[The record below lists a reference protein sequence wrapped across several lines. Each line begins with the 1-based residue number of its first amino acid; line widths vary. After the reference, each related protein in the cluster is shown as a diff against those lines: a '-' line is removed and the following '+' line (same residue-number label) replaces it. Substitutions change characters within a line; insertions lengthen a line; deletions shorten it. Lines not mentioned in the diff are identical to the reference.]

1 MKRLLL
7 VMFALPM
14 LIACKGDQGPVGPQ
28 GPQGLQGPAGSQ
40 GVHGTEGPRG
50 PQGEPGTLGEP
61 GEPLN
66 WADVIEDGHLAD
78 AIYLVGVETED
89 NIFPIGT
96 AFAAHY
102 DNMLWTNAHVVEAA
116 ISADAEPVSLP
127 NPGVATAHPP
137 DGGGPRY
144 FVARAGT
151 VIGEEGTYYW
161 EHSIFHERYDLGSE
175 SPDLALIVL
184 EEGSLPGPLP
194 QLLPRELA
202 GSLRTGQPLGTLG
215 FPVALMLE
223 NLEFVIA
230 TFREGTLSSLRPFY
244 DGQFG
249 PEDLGEVLHYDML
262 LESGTSGSPVFDHE
276 GYVVAVNYAGIPYVI
291 PGPEIGTP
299 GDGTEPPGDGTEPPG
314 DGTEPPGDGTEPP
327 EEGPGKT
334 SDDPPGGNESG
345 IVIPSSHGFGIGVA
359 LMWELIDQVEAM
371 PDVASR
377 RSIAVPYPHGTYRPF
392 PDNWSGVTIAP

>member
-1 MKRLLL
+1 M
-7 VMFALPM
+7 
-14 LIACKGDQGPVGPQ
+14 IGD
-28 GPQGLQGPAGSQ
+28 
-40 GVHGTEGPRG
+40 
-50 PQGEPGTLGEP
+50 
-61 GEPLN
+61 
-66 WADVIEDGHLAD
+66 
-78 AIYLVGVETED
+78 
-89 NIFPIGT
+89 
-96 AFAAHY
+96 
-102 DNMLWTNAHVVEAA
+102 
-116 ISADAEPVSLP
+116 
-127 NPGVATAHPP
+127 
-137 DGGGPRY
+137 
-144 FVARAGT
+144 
-151 VIGEEGTYYW
+151 EGTYYW

-184 EEGSLPGPLP
+184 EEGRLPGPLP
-194 QLLPRELA
+194 RLLPRELA

-215 FPVALMLE
+215 FPGALMLE
-223 NLEFVIA
+223 NIEFVIA

-299 GDGTEPPGDGTEPPG
+299 GDGTEPPGDGTEPP
-314 DGTEPPGDGTEPP
+314 

-334 SDDPPGGNESG
+334 SDEPPGGNDTG
-345 IVIPSSHGFGIGVA
+345 LIIPSSHGFGIGVA

-371 PDVASR
+371 PDVAAR
-377 RSIAVPYPHGTYRPF
+377 RSIAVPYPHDTYRPF